1 MKATIL
7 ATLVLTATAARA
19 EMRQGSFPS
28 ASLGRDVSVA
38 VQLPPSYAA
47 GDRRYPVLYVLHGLF
62 ENHSFWERRGLAPI
76 LDGLWASKEVP
87 ELVVVAVDGGNSF
100 FVNGKG
106 GRYEDLVTGDLIS
119 YTEAT
124 YRVVRGRDGRALLG
138 VSMGGYAALR
148 IAFSHPALFRGVG
161 AHSAMLLTEIPTADL
176 GARGG
181 QLEAFYRVFG
191 NPIDPAL
198 WAASDPLALVAR
210 ADPKT
215 APALYFDCGARD
227 RYGLFQG
234 NEALHRRLTDRKVEH
249 EFALPP
255 GDHGYEYVRSVLD
268 RSLRFAGRALAGAG
282 PRAEPQPAS
291 GRSRSAG
298 RF

>member
-7 ATLVLTATAARA
+7 ASLVLTATVARA
-19 EMRQGSFPS
+19 EMRQASFAS
-28 ASLGRDVSVA
+28 ASLGRDVSIA
-38 VQLPPSYAA
+38 VQLPPSYAG

-62 ENHSFWERRGLAPI
+62 ENHSFWERRGLAAI
-76 LDGLWASKEVP
+76 LDGLWASKDVP

-100 FVNGKG
+100 FMNGPA
-106 GRYEDLVTGDLIS
+106 GRYEDLVTSDLVS

-124 YRVVRGRDGRALLG
+124 CRVVPGRDKRALLG

-148 IAFSHPALFRGVG
+148 IAFSHPAVFRAVG

-181 QLEAFYRVFG
+181 QMAAFHRVFG
-191 NPIDPAL
+191 DPIDAAL
-198 WAASDPLALVAR
+198 WTAADPIALAAR
-210 ADPKT
+210 ADPRT
-215 APALYFDCGARD
+215 APALFFDCGDRD

-249 EFALPP
+249 EFALLP
-255 GDHGYEYVRSVLD
+255 GDHGYEYVRSVLE
-268 RSLRFAGRALAGAG
+268 RSLRFVGRALST
-282 PRAEPQPAS
+282 PP
-291 GRSRSAG
+291 
-298 RF
+298 

>member
-1 MKATIL
+1 MKATML

-19 EMRQGSFPS
+19 EMRQASFAS

-62 ENHSFWERRGLAPI
+62 ENHSFWERRGLAAI
-76 LDGLWASKEVP
+76 LDGLWASKDVP
-87 ELVVVAVDGGNSF
+87 ELVVVAIDGGNSF
-100 FVNGKG
+100 FVNGKA
-106 GRYEDLVTGDLIS
+106 GRYEDLVTRDLIS

-124 YRVVRGRDGRALLG
+124 YRTLPGRDGRALLG

-148 IAFSHPALFRGVG
+148 IALSHPPLFRAVG

-191 NPIDPAL
+191 NPIDPEL
-198 WAASDPLALVAR
+198 WAASDPLALAAR

-215 APALYFDCGARD
+215 APALYFDCGDRD

-249 EFALPP
+249 EFALLP
-255 GDHGYEYVRSVLD
+255 GDHGYEYVRSVLE
-268 RSLRFAGRALAGAG
+268 RSLRFAGRALST
-282 PRAEPQPAS
+282 PP
-291 GRSRSAG
+291 
-298 RF
+298 